1 MYFQVGPEV
10 VQGGPDLVQP
20 GNFHLHLQHAEGEVV
35 GSSGRC
41 ISLLLAI
48 KSLLNDSLQQLAS
61 AEDINKEVDSLL
73 KPNLTFLKQV
83 LCKTNHKLKN

>member
-1 MYFQVGPEV
+1 MDHFWFNPGFLVLV
-10 VQGGPDLVQP
+10 VF
-20 GNFHLHLQHAEGEVV
+20 NFHLHLQHAEGEVV

-48 KSLLNDSLQQLAS
+48 KTLLNDSLQQLAS